1 MQEREEVNVKT
12 DKNILCGEEECMG
25 IKHDKAIYSEEEDE
39 DVGVIEDM
47 KQQQL
52 LQNHVLQLCQLWE
65 LQDQRQQ
72 LLCAIWQLYQREQQV
87 LQIWLQ
93 QILALK
99 QMVQVL
105 TPGAISD

>member
-1 MQEREEVNVKT
+1 MQEGEEVNVKT
-12 DKNILCGEEECMG
+12 EKNILCGEEGG
-25 IKHDKAIYSEEEDE
+25 IGMKHDKAIYSAEEDE

-47 KQQQL
+47 KQQL
-52 LQNHVLQLCQLWE
+52 LQNHVLQPQRQLQE
-65 LQDQRQQ
+65 QQDRQQ
-72 LLCAIWQLYQREQQV
+72 LLCAVRQLYQREQQV